1 MCLLLTA
8 RLLAAG
14 LSPFRHW
21 SNKMKSV
28 LRYSTAVVCG
38 LIATTGSALAVPVVP
53 EPQSF
58 ALVGLGLGLAYL
70 FGRKKK

>member
-1 MCLLLTA
+1 
-8 RLLAAG
+8 
-14 LSPFRHW
+14 
-21 SNKMKSV
+21 MKSV